1 MAIGDGMLAQVLLDY
16 FHQHAAILRTDFK
29 QPCHQW
35 CRSYKAPH
43 RPTVCPSNDS
53 SSVLSYQWFPTT
65 IRSGETITR
74 RRKEGCVPGSTHSI
88 FNRSVQLIMST
99 MIRKPRA
106 VMLLSSPPR
115 IP

>member
-74 RRKEGCVPGSTHSI
+74 RRKEDSRVGIASRGPVERLGRFPSRVRLYGH
-88 FNRSVQLIMST
+88 
-99 MIRKPRA
+99 P
-106 VMLLSSPPR
+106 
-115 IP
+115 